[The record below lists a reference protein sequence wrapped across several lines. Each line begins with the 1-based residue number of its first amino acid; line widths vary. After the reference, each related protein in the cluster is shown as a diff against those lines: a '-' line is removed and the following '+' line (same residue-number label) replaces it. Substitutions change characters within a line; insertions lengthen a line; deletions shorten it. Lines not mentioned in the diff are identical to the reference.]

1 MDGMEDSLRDRVV
14 SFNNLLIALCRI
26 PGVQYTRSSSTLRIV
41 GQPYDAVGGLYT
53 GVNFITFL
61 IK

>member
-1 MDGMEDSLRDRVV
+1 MGGMEDSLRDRVV

-26 PGVQYTRSSSTLRIV
+26 PDVQYTRRSSTLRIV
-41 GQPYDAVGGLYT
+41 GQPYDAVVGLYT
-53 GVNFITFL
+53 GVYFITFL